1 MKKLFKSALAATISG
16 TALLWAGMASAV
28 EIEYWQYTY
37 QSRVDAVDKL
47 IANFEATNPDITVK
61 QTHFP
66 YADYRKKVA
75 IAVSA
80 GDGPDV
86 VQLFYGWLNDYRDS
100 GLIQPLDKSAF
111 SHSEIEKNFFPMVSS
126 MKSDGEYW
134 GLPTAVRSLA
144 LFYNTDLFAEA
155 GLSGPPKTLDEMVA
169 YAAKLTKKRCQ

>member
-86 VQLFYGWLNDYRDS
+86 VQLFYGWLNDYVEAQ
-100 GLIQPLDKSAF
+100 LIQPLPSDAFPPAISTNSSKVSGGPSIPASSKS
-111 SHSEIEKNFFPMVSS
+111 
-126 MKSDGEYW
+126 
-134 GLPTAVRSLA
+134 LSL
-144 LFYNTDLFAEA
+144 
-155 GLSGPPKTLDEMVA
+155 
-169 YAAKLTKKRCQ
+169 